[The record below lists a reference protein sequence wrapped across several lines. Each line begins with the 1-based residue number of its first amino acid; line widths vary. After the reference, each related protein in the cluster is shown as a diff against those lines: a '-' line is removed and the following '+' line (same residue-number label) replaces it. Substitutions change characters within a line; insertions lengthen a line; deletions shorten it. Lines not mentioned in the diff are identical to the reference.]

1 LKPKKFGF
9 QEALE
14 RGVKIR
20 FITEKPPDE
29 ESLPCIVKTFR
40 KRYFFK
46 VKYLLNAPSTHIGMF
61 DKKKKCLLT
70 PQQQP
75 GWRKLIYY
83 GQTAPP
89 HSNGARSF

>member
-61 DKKKKCLLT
+61 DKKKEVFINTSATAGLAETHLL
-70 PQQQP
+70 
-75 GWRKLIYY
+75 WSNS
-83 GQTAPP
+83 PP
-89 HSNGARSF
+89 S